1 MQATKVRTIIIDDHS
16 LFNDGLALILGQSES
31 FEVVGQVYDSR
42 QAMYMCQSLSPQ
54 LILVDYNMPHLNG
67 LEVVAQLK
75 NSLGKPR
82 IVIISMYAEK
92 RELNLFAA
100 ANVDGYLTKTTP
112 SSELIA
118 SLKKIMSGHKIISI
132 GRQQKESTVK
142 DFFALKHQLTKR
154 EYEIVLGLKDGKTTD
169 QIAQMLGLSY
179 LTVETHRK
187 NINAKLKL
195 EGKYEFYEFLKS
207 L

>member
-1 MQATKVRTIIIDDHS
+1 MKIKTVIIDDHA
-16 LFNDGLALILGQSES
+16 LFNDGLALILKES
-31 FEVVGQVYDSR
+31 GLFDVVGQVYDSR
-42 QAMYMCQSLSPQ
+42 QTMYTCQSMILD

-75 NSLGKPR
+75 TLLNKPR
-82 IVIISMYAEK
+82 IVIISMYAQKKEI
-92 RELNLFAA
+92 NLFSA
-100 ANVDGYLTKTTP
+100 ANVDGYLTKTMP
-112 SSELIA
+112 SAELIA
-118 SLKKIMSGHKIISI
+118 SLQKIMSGDRILSLA
-132 GRQQKESTVK
+132 RPQKESTVN

-154 EYEIVLGLKDGKTTD
+154 EYEIVLSLKEGKTTE
-169 QIAQMLGLSY
+169 QTAQAMGLSY

-195 EGKYEFYEFLKS
+195 RSKQDFYDFLQS